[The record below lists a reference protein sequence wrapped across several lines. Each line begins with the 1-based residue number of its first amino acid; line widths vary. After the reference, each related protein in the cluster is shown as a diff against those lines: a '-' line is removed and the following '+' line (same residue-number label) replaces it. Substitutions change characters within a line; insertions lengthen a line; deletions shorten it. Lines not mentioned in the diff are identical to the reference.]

1 MKHRFTH
8 RFEKA
13 YAQLPE
19 DVKNLFNK
27 KLNQFLQNQWHSSFR
42 TKKIRSTEKIW
53 EARLS
58 RKYRF
63 TFEIN
68 QDVIIFR
75 NIGSHDII
83 DKEKN

>member
-1 MKHRFTH
+1 MKHRFAH

-27 KLNQFLQNQWHSSFR
+27 KLNQFLQNPWHSSFR

>member
-1 MKHRFTH
+1 MKYRFTR

-13 YAQLPE
+13 YTKLPE

-27 KLNQFLQNQWHSSFR
+27 KLNQFLQNPWHSSFR

-58 RKYRF
+58 IKYRF

-68 QDVIIFR
+68 QNVIIFR
-75 NIGSHDII
+75 NIGSHRII
-83 DKEKN
+83 DKEKD

>member
-1 MKHRFTH
+1 MKHRFTR

-13 YAQLPE
+13 YTKLPE

-27 KLNQFLQNQWHSSFR
+27 KLNQFLQNPWHSSFR

-58 RKYRF
+58 IKYRF
-63 TFEIN
+63 TFEIDQN
-68 QDVIIFR
+68 VIIFR
-75 NIGSHDII
+75 NIGSHRII
-83 DKEKN
+83 DKEKD